1 MQAAAN
7 CGGRRQITECPLR
20 CGPRLPILFQMLTGK
35 ALDPGDVSELPVP
48 PPHMFLI
55 FTTLDLSISI
65 ALEHSAFPKE
75 NVDSKYCSLGYFQ
88 VMHSQPIKSPGA
100 IRSHSSSSP
109 SISSPLITFSTPKN
123 TPEAFRRDVL
133 DLSTNHMNVSVHER
147 TLLFLA
153 PALYLQYA
161 SGKTYVFPFPF
172 ICLIVLQRLTE
183 FKI

>member
-1 MQAAAN
+1 M
-7 CGGRRQITECPLR
+7 GGRSLSTRY
-20 CGPRLPILFQMLTGK
+20 
-35 ALDPGDVSELPVP
+35 DVVHAFRSFSKYLPVK
-48 PPHMFLI
+48 HWTLVMFLNYQSLHLTC
-55 FTTLDLSISI
+55 FSYLPPLDLSISI
-65 ALEHSAFPKE
+65 ALDHSAFSKE
-75 NVDSKYCSLGYFQ
+75 NVDSKYCSLRYFP

-100 IRSHSSSSP
+100 IRSRSSSSP

-123 TPEAFRRDVL
+123 TPEAFAQDVL
-133 DLSTNHMNVSVHER
+133 DLSTNHVDISVHER

-161 SGKTYVFPFPF
+161 SGKTHVFPFPF